1 MCCSYW
7 SNRNKTS
14 CYEKHGYVIQI
25 TTTFIKITR
34 ISNSKLRYILLLLST
49 HRWNF
54 YSLDVAAAPHSHG
67 KSVHQLTVAIGTD
80 VENPALRCG
89 IVVDCGSSGSR
100 VYVYFWPPHSG
111 NPQELLNVQ
120 QMRDD
125 KGELVVKKI
134 EPGILTS

>member
-1 MCCSYW
+1 ML
-7 SNRNKTS
+7 
-14 CYEKHGYVIQI
+14 
-25 TTTFIKITR
+25 
-34 ISNSKLRYILLLLST
+34 LRT
-49 HRWNF
+49 QKWNF
-54 YSLDVAAAPHSHG
+54 YSLDVAAAPH
-67 KSVHQLTVAIGTD
+67 KNNVHQLTVAIGTD
-80 VENPALRCG
+80 VENPALRYG

-134 EPGILTS
+134 EPGILTSEAIGSIFVTQSA

>member
-1 MCCSYW
+1 MH
-7 SNRNKTS
+7 S
-14 CYEKHGYVIQI
+14 CLIE
-25 TTTFIKITR
+25 IKR
-34 ISNSKLRYILLLLST
+34 ISNSKLHNILLLLST
-49 HRWNF
+49 HTWNF
-54 YSLDVAAAPHSHG
+54 YSLDVLQAAPHSHA
-67 KSVHQLTVAIGTD
+67 KNVHQLTVAIGTD
-80 VENPALRCG
+80 VENPALRYG

-134 EPGILTS
+134 EPGILTSEPIGYLYMTLMNVTT